1 MVFEEAVLLS
11 APFAEVLERA
21 KAALAEQGFGTLT
34 EIDVAATLK
43 AKIDKDMAPYVIIG
57 ACNPGLA
64 SRALDLEP
72 QIGEGAEK
80 TLGVTDARHRM
91 EAAPMQ
97 GVRAASL
104 RPVVQAMEGPGL
116 QTHGETARCPTRQP
130 GVAGTIEHHGVHSLQ
145 AGQRLPQRARREQ
158 PSVARTTPV
167 EDRKLHIAGQAVV
180 LQAVVAEQDIHL
192 GMLRQQRHPGRGP
205 VAADPD
211 RAGRPTGKH
220 QRLVTH

>member
-72 QIGEGAEK
+72 QIGVLLPCNVVVRETGDGVLVEALDPGVMA
-80 TLGVTDARHRM
+80 TLVDRDA
-91 EAAPMQ
+91 
-97 GVRAASL
+97 L
-104 RPVVQAMEGPGL
+104 RPVADEARERIGNAL
-116 QTHGETARCPTRQP
+116 TA
-130 GVAGTIEHHGVHSLQ
+130 L
-145 AGQRLPQRARREQ
+145 
-158 PSVARTTPV
+158 
-167 EDRKLHIAGQAVV
+167 
-180 LQAVVAEQDIHL
+180 
-192 GMLRQQRHPGRGP
+192 
-205 VAADPD
+205 AD
-211 RAGRPTGKH
+211 
-220 QRLVTH
+220 

>member
-72 QIGEGAEK
+72 QIGVLLPCNVVVRETGDGVLVEALDPGVMA
-80 TLGVTDARHRM
+80 TLVDRD
-91 EAAPMQ
+91 E
-97 GVRAASL
+97 L
-104 RPVVQAMEGPGL
+104 RPVADEARERIGNAL
-116 QTHGETARCPTRQP
+116 TAL
-130 GVAGTIEHHGVHSLQ
+130 AH
-145 AGQRLPQRARREQ
+145 
-158 PSVARTTPV
+158 
-167 EDRKLHIAGQAVV
+167 
-180 LQAVVAEQDIHL
+180 
-192 GMLRQQRHPGRGP
+192 
-205 VAADPD
+205 
-211 RAGRPTGKH
+211 
-220 QRLVTH
+220 

>member
-72 QIGEGAEK
+72 QIGVLLPCNVVVRETGDGVLVEALDPGVMA
-80 TLGVTDARHRM
+80 TLVDRDA
-91 EAAPMQ
+91 
-97 GVRAASL
+97 L
-104 RPVVQAMEGPGL
+104 RPVADEARERIGSAL
-116 QTHGETARCPTRQP
+116 TA
-130 GVAGTIEHHGVHSLQ
+130 L
-145 AGQRLPQRARREQ
+145 
-158 PSVARTTPV
+158 
-167 EDRKLHIAGQAVV
+167 
-180 LQAVVAEQDIHL
+180 
-192 GMLRQQRHPGRGP
+192 
-205 VAADPD
+205 AD
-211 RAGRPTGKH
+211 
-220 QRLVTH
+220 